1 MVPRTPKITISAVVF
16 MPPATMTPTTAPTA
30 MPGPQPRRIDQSTA
44 PFLAWARTERCEVKT
59 MVASEVARQ
68 TCMICGPS

>member
-1 MVPRTPKITISAVVF
+1 M
-16 MPPATMTPTTAPTA
+16 
-30 MPGPQPRRIDQSTA
+30 STA
-44 PFLAWARTERCEVKT
+44 PFFAWPRTERCEVKT